1 MDVLSGSIEEAL
13 AEMEREM
20 KAMWDTGEIT
30 KHIGKDGDPEYVR
43 TIMYALYYERLRFQM
58 EIDVTIGEA

>member
-1 MDVLSGSIEEAL
+1 MDLKKGTLEDAL
-13 AEMEREM
+13 RTLDLEM